1 VVHAVQPKTFSLS
14 RRRALAQAA
23 SRGGRKWLPEIE
35 VRQMKFIGEYAWM
48 DLGKGPQQLRLGE
61 QPKMDIAAGGIFGVG
76 RLAAQLNKLL
86 ESGQIG
92 IWHIGPWIDWH
103 HKAIRI
109 KFDSVEDGKL
119 AEDVVHLAVE
129 GAPS

>member
-1 VVHAVQPKTFSLS
+1 
-14 RRRALAQAA
+14 
-23 SRGGRKWLPEIE
+23 
-35 VRQMKFIGEYAWM
+35 MKFIGEYAWM
-48 DLGKGPQQLRLGE
+48 GPQQLCLGE
-61 QPKMDIAAGGIFGVG
+61 QSTIDIVAPKAPGCVVTFALTGGIFGVG

-86 ESGQIG
+86 EGGLIG

-119 AEDVVHLAVE
+119 TEDVVRLAVE

>member
-1 VVHAVQPKTFSLS
+1 
-14 RRRALAQAA
+14 
-23 SRGGRKWLPEIE
+23 
-35 VRQMKFIGEYAWM
+35 MKFIGEYAWM

-61 QPKMDIAAGGIFGVG
+61 QPKIDIAAPRAPGCVVTFALTGGIFGVG

-92 IWHIGPWIDWH
+92 VWHIGPWIDWH

-119 AEDVVHLAVE
+119 AEDVVRLAME

>member
-1 VVHAVQPKTFSLS
+1 
-14 RRRALAQAA
+14 
-23 SRGGRKWLPEIE
+23 
-35 VRQMKFIGEYAWM
+35 MKFIGEYDM
-48 DLGKGPQQLRLGE
+48 TDLGKGSQQLRLGE
-61 QPKMDIAAGGIFGVG
+61 QPEMDIAVPEAPGCVVTFALTGGIFGVG

-109 KFDSVEDGKL
+109 KFDSVADGKL
-119 AEDVVHLAVE
+119 AEDVVRLAVK